1 MGDTQDFND
10 FRACVVLYAVTY
22 MTESFSEYVLDISES
37 VRAPEEKGIRENEYS
52 ESKSDVLNIPND
64 KEGENNENKSNN
76 ESSKTLQNEPKSHEE
91 NEIRNRNGNGNGNE
105 NENGNGDGIPHTP
118 PRNEIRQSSDTMKK
132 AESDENGIELI
143 GENREC
149 VSILLFSCLPLFS
162 FSCLALALVDN
173 CERYS
178 HLTRQLSAVFTGKFG
193 EFLSLFP
200 VEKSLFSM
208 ERTERKVY
216 NVNKCRGMVDAV
228 CGEQKIES

>member
-22 MTESFSEYVLDISES
+22 MTESFSEYVLDISDS
-37 VRAPEEKGIRENEYS
+37 VRAPEDKGIREKEYS

-64 KEGENNENKSNN
+64 KEGENNGN
-76 ESSKTLQNEPKSHEE
+76 ESFNESNLIFQNEPASHDE
-91 NEIRNRNGNGNGNE
+91 NENRNGNGNGNK
-105 NENGNGDGIPHTP
+105 NGNGDGIPHTP
-118 PRNEIRQSSDTMKK
+118 PRNEISQSSDTMKK

-143 GENREC
+143 GDNREC

-200 VEKSLFSM
+200 VEKSLISV
-208 ERTERKVY
+208 ERTERTVY
-216 NVNKCRGMVDAV
+216 NVNKCRGMVDAM
-228 CGEQKIES
+228 CGEQNIES

>member
-22 MTESFSEYVLDISES
+22 MTESFSQYVLDISES
-37 VRAPEEKGIRENEYS
+37 VRAPEEKGIREKEHS
-52 ESKSDVLNIPND
+52 ESMSDVLNIPND
-64 KEGENNENKSNN
+64 KEGENNGNKSNDKSN
-76 ESSKTLQNEPKSHEE
+76 NTFQNEPKSQEE
-91 NEIRNRNGNGNGNE
+91 NGNGNK
-105 NENGNGDGIPHTP
+105 NGNGNGIPHTP
-118 PRNEIRQSSDTMKK
+118 PRNEISQSSDTTRK

-143 GENREC
+143 SENREC

-200 VEKSLFSM
+200 VEKSLFSV
-208 ERTERKVY
+208 ERTVY

-228 CGEQKIES
+228 CGEQNIES